1 MINQKIDRVLFN
13 IVQTLEDGKRSECII
28 KAYDYKR
35 LKILQKKGKDA
46 LEMNIYS

>member
-35 LKILQKKGKDA
+35 LKNILINARKRK
-46 LEMNIYS
+46 